1 MRCSECGGD
10 FGCLTSCDGGPLLCY
25 SCAGLRKASRIPGN
39 DQPMA
44 EWCKALER
52 RVAELEKKSA
62 SMIEEWREQGVEI
75 E

>member
-1 MRCSECGGD
+1 
-10 FGCLTSCDGGPLLCY
+10 
-25 SCAGLRKASRIPGN
+25 
-39 DQPMA
+39 MA